1 MTESKHSQS
10 QPSKESIRPIIH
22 TIGSQENASKEER
35 FQNEILRP
43 ILKMQH
49 ELIVAYFH
57 QYLEKTK
64 LDFRLLTG
72 FKKKE
77 AIANAFNKDR
87 QFKLELRGMIIGQLT
102 VEEYTDYLKMS
113 STLNKRINNM
123 LQERI
128 VSTI

>member
-1 MTESKHSQS
+1 MTQTKQ
-10 QPSKESIRPIIH
+10 SIRPIIH
-22 TIGSQENASKEER
+22 TIGSQENASQEER

-57 QYLEKTK
+57 NYLEKMK
-64 LDFRLLTG
+64 LEFHRLSG

-77 AIANAFNKDR
+77 AISNAFSKDR
-87 QFKLELRGMIIGQLT
+87 QFKLELRGIIIGQLT
-102 VEEYTDYLKMS
+102 VEEYADYLKMS

>member
-1 MTESKHSQS
+1 MTHPKQ
-10 QPSKESIRPIIH
+10 SIRPIIFA
-22 TIGSQENASKEER
+22 IGSQESASKEER

-49 ELIVAYFH
+49 ELVVAYFH
-57 QYLEKTK
+57 NYLEKTK
-64 LDFRLLTG
+64 LDFNRLSG

-77 AIANAFNKDR
+77 AISNAFSKDR
-87 QFKLELRGMIIGQLT
+87 QLKLELQGMIIGQLT
-102 VEEYTDYLKMS
+102 IEEYRDYLKMA

-128 VSTI
+128 VSTL